1 MLSIEDYNSK
11 EIELLAR
18 IMRAEA
24 IGEGVFGMKLVGN
37 VVVNRVVATCKP
49 FKNKNTVNEVI
60 FQKNAFEGTTAP
72 LFNGRPNEQLK
83 KIAKDCITFWRA
95 EPAYSALYFY
105 APGKNNKCNVDIYEI
120 QNLKNVIKTYEDANL
135 KYIRFF
141 LPYNEKINVV
151 ISIEEIFNILNY
163 KQ

>member
-1 MLSIEDYNSK
+1 MSRIPYNSK

-49 FKNKNTVNEVI
+49 FKNKNTINEVI
-60 FQKNAFEGTTAP
+60 FQKNAFEGTTSP

-83 KIAKDCITFWRA
+83 KIAKECITFWRA

-105 APGKNNKCNVDIYEI
+105 APGKNNKCKSYFWGNYTGKFKNHCFYEAENNGDC
-120 QNLKNVIKTYEDANL
+120 NL
-135 KYIRFF
+135 
-141 LPYNEKINVV
+141 
-151 ISIEEIFNILNY
+151 
-163 KQ
+163 

>member
-1 MLSIEDYNSK
+1 MSRIPYNSK

-49 FKNKNTVNEVI
+49 FKNKNTVNEII
-60 FQKNAFEGTTAP
+60 FQKNAFEATTSP
-72 LFNGRPNEQLK
+72 LFTGRPNEQLK
-83 KIAKDCITFWRA
+83 KIAKECITFWRA

-105 APGKNNKCNVDIYEI
+105 APGKNNKCKSYFWGNYTGKFKNHCFYEAENNGDC
-120 QNLKNVIKTYEDANL
+120 NL
-135 KYIRFF
+135 
-141 LPYNEKINVV
+141 
-151 ISIEEIFNILNY
+151 
-163 KQ
+163 